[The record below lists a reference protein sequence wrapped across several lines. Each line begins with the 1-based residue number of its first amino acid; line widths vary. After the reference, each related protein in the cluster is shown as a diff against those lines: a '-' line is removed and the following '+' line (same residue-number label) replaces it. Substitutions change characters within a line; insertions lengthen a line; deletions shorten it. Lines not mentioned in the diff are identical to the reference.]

1 MQEPTYS
8 ICTIKTKNKLDIE
21 RARTARHMNFTHDEI
36 YMIGLRL
43 ILGDKPMGELEI
55 SRRKQ

>member
-8 ICTIKTKNKLDIE
+8 ICTIKTKNKLDID
-21 RARTARHMNFTHDEI
+21 RARTARDMNFTHDEI

-43 ILGDKPMGELEI
+43 ILGDKPVHDLEN
-55 SRRKQ
+55 SRRRE